1 MAERP
6 RAPRVAPGSSK
17 LNPIAGR
24 ARPRADRLSAPGS
37 DQTSSVRVES
47 NPRPSAGP
55 APLLCRRLSRRPG
68 GCCPAKR
75 SPGAEVRAW
84 PHLASQAAEL
94 AWKGHRRG
102 PARAP
107 GPRPLSERRAGSPL
121 VMLSPRMRQSTVGRS
136 AIWKRTSTRSVS

>member
-94 AWKGHRRG
+94 AW
-102 PARAP
+102 
-107 GPRPLSERRAGSPL
+107 
-121 VMLSPRMRQSTVGRS
+121 MRKSRCAT
-136 AIWKRTSTRSVS
+136 